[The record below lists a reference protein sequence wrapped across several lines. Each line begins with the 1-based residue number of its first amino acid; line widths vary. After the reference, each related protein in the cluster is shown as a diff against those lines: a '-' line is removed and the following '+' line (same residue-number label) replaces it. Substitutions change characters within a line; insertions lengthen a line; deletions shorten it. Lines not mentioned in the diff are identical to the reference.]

1 MTLPYSVSDNPTQ
14 RPTLEP
20 IGSVPP
26 KISGGLLQEMKVK
39 SGQDFAILCL
49 GQSFPMPSFRWYKY
63 IEGTQQKK
71 AVVLDDRVKQVSG
84 TLIIKDAVVDDSGKY
99 LCVVNNSVGG
109 ESVETVLT
117 VTAPLAA
124 KIEPRTQTVD
134 FGRPAVFTCKFSG
147 NPIKTVSWM
156 KDGKSLGHSDAVLRI
171 ESVKK
176 EDKGM
181 YQCFIRNDQE
191 SAQASAELKLGGR
204 FDPPII
210 REAFPEETR
219 HPGPSVFLKCVAG
232 GNPTPE
238 ISWELD
244 GKKITNSE
252 RYQVGQYVTVNGD
265 VVSHLNITSIHS
277 NDGGLYKCMASSK
290 VGVAEHSA
298 KLNVYGLPYVRTMEK
313 KAIVAGET
321 LIVTCPVAGY
331 PIESIVWE
339 RDNRQLPI
347 NRKQKVFPNG
357 TLIIENV
364 ERNSDQA
371 TYTCVA
377 KNSEGYTARGTLE
390 VQVMVLPQIVPF
402 GFGEEQINQF
412 DMVSTMCTV
421 NKGDMPIEIGWEF
434 TPTFPSLGKPRKLY
448 TNDGVLISRTSTRI
462 STLSID
468 SIVPFDFGED
478 AVFAMDM
485 VSATCTVN
493 KGDLPIDIVWLLNG
507 HKIYSNDGILISRP
521 SPRLSTLSIESV
533 RDRHSGNYSCIAMNH
548 AGSMEHVTQLLVNG
562 VCNVAKTDAVLPQIV
577 PFDFGSE
584 DIFSLDTV
592 SVSCTVSKGDSP
604 VYIRWQFN
612 GNHLTTNNGVLISRQ
627 TQRTS
632 FLTIESV
639 RDRHTGNY
647 SCIAENPAGH
657 AIHTASLFVNVLPHM
672 LPVEFGSDII
682 FLNDMV
688 TSSCTVNKGDFP
700 IDIFWKFNDR
710 RIASEDGI
718 TVSRTNQRMSV
729 LTIEAV
735 RDQHSVFPFDF
746 GEEPVDMM
754 NTVSINCVVSKG
766 DTPIM
771 IEWLFNGNRV
781 TTNDGI
787 NIMKSGQKISILS
800 IESVQSR
807 HAGNYTCVAR
817 NKAGES
823 QHTSELKVIA
833 VPQIMPFEFGEDPF
847 DSSSTVSVQCVVT
860 KGDVPI
866 DIGWMFN
873 GRRISSNDGITVSKL
888 GQKMSTLYIESI
900 RSRHA
905 GNYTCRA
912 SNAAGSVEHS
922 SELKV
927 IVVPIILP
935 FEFGEE
941 AFDSGSTAS
950 VSCIVT
956 KGDTPIDISWMFNGR
971 RITLDEGIL
980 ITKGGGKII
989 IPLILPFEF
998 GEEAFDTG
1006 NTASVSCIITK
1017 GDVPIDI
1024 GWSFNGRRLAAND
1037 AVMITNSGPRI
1048 SILSIDAVDSR
1059 HAGNYTCHA
1068 SNRAGSTKHT
1078 AELQVMVVPIIFPF
1092 EFGDE
1097 AYDTGSTVSVSCIV
1111 TKGDAPIDI
1120 SWMFNG
1126 RRLSSSDAVL
1136 INRSGNKISILSIE
1150 SVLSKQ
1156 AAIPIILP
1164 FEFGEEPFDTGST
1177 ASVSCI
1183 VTKGDTPIDI
1193 SWLYNG
1199 RRIATNDGVLIMRSG
1214 HKASMLTIEL
1224 VQSRH
1229 AGNYTCHAANRAG
1242 EVTHTSLLQVMVK
1255 PLIMPFEFG
1264 EEPFDMLTT
1273 STVSCAVIKGDAP
1286 IEINWMFNGETVDSG
1301 DGVTVTKSGP
1311 KMSILFIDSVQP
1323 RHAGRYTCVARN
1335 KAGFVEHSSELKVIV
1350 LPVLLP
1356 FEFGDEPA
1364 DVLSTTMVSCAV
1376 AKGDTPLEIEW
1387 LFEGRKIEASNE
1399 ISIMKNG
1406 QKIIPPIL
1414 LPFDFGEE
1422 PADVQSTTTVSCA
1435 VAKGDPP
1442 IEINWM
1448 FNGSKLFTSDGILI
1462 TKSGQKISFLS
1473 IESVQARHAG
1483 NYTCVARNRA
1493 GFAEHT
1499 SELRVIVPPILLP
1512 FDFGEEPAD
1521 VQSTTSVTCAVAKGD
1536 PPIEINWMFN
1546 GSKLFTSDGILIT
1559 KSGQKLSFLSF
1570 ESVQARHAVPPIL
1583 LPFDFGEEPAD
1594 VQSTTS
1600 VNCAVAKG
1608 DPPIEINW
1616 MFNGSKLFTSDGI
1629 LITKS
1634 GQKISFLSIESVQAR
1649 HAGNYT
1655 CVAKNR
1661 AGFAEHTSELKVM
1674 VPPILLPFEFGE
1686 EPSDTYS
1693 TTTVSCAV
1701 AKGDTPIEI
1710 NWMFN
1715 GSKIF
1720 SNDGITITKS
1730 GQKMSLLYIESVQAR
1745 HAGNYTCVAR
1755 NKAGF
1760 VEHTSELKVIVTP
1773 IIMPFE
1779 FGDEPFDIYSTT
1791 TVSCAVTKG
1800 DSPIEIIW
1808 LFNDYRL
1815 RTSDGVLITSN
1826 GQKISF
1832 LSIESVQPRHA
1843 GNYTC
1848 IAKNPAGQAQHS
1860 SELKVM
1866 VLPIIMPFDFGEDPF
1881 DIYSTTTVTCAVT
1894 KGDSPIEISWYF
1906 NSYRLHTNDG
1916 VLITPGGQRV
1926 SMLSIESVQ
1935 PRHAGNYTC
1944 IAKNPAGSAQ
1954 HSAELTVM
1962 VWPIIL
1968 PFEFGEEPFD
1978 IYSATT
1984 VSCAVTKGD
1993 LPITIA
1999 WLFNDRQIHSG
2010 DVLPIIHPFEF
2021 GEEPFDI
2028 YSAVTITCTVTK
2040 GDLPI
2045 SIGWSFNK
2053 QALVSGESI
2062 TITKSGQRSS
2072 LLSIESVHP
2081 WHAGNYT
2088 CAAQNA
2094 AGTVEHTS
2102 ELVVIVVPYIM
2113 PFEFGDE
2120 PFDTSAMT
2128 TVSCAVT
2135 KGDMP
2140 IEIVWSF
2147 NGQPLYTGDDKGVI
2161 ITKSGHRVSMLT
2173 IESVSSQ
2180 HAGNYTCLA
2189 RNKAGEVRHISQLKV
2204 IVPPSITPFS
2214 FGEDPLNS
2222 GESTAVQCMVFKG
2235 DAPLEIR
2242 WYMNGNQL
2250 PTNENGVII
2259 GRVSERLSSLSID
2272 PIGYFNRGTYEC
2284 RVKNRAGEAFQSAEL
2299 VINVVPTI
2307 MQFSFGEEILNT
2319 GDSVAVNCMV
2329 VKGDSPLEIRW
2340 YLNNVPVSSENEGI
2354 VVVKLSEKLSSLSI
2368 NAIEPQHRGLYECR
2382 LSSFVP
2388 VLLHTIK
2395 NFLVSFVAEAL
2406 PVINPF
2412 HFEDHV
2418 DAEESVQVTCHASKG
2433 DLPIEISWLFDGRPI
2448 RISSNI
2454 EITSIGK
2461 RSSSLSI
2468 PSVGA
2473 AHSGVYTCTAKNV
2486 AGSRNQSAELF
2497 VKVAPK
2503 IFPFS
2508 FGEDPSYIDSFVTV
2522 QCAATMGDLPMFLEW
2537 LHDGELVSK
2546 SNDYG
2551 ISIAHSGRRV
2561 STLTI
2566 ESIRDHH
2573 AGNYTCRARNQ
2584 AGVAEQSAQLII
2596 NVPPKIFPFSFGD
2609 DPMNEGDSG
2618 SVQCNVPSGDLPI
2631 GIKWY
2636 FNGAV
2641 IEDPATT
2648 ITNIGKRAKVLTID
2662 SVDARHAGNYTC
2674 EASNLAD
2681 VVHYSASLVVNVPP
2695 KIVPFSF
2702 GEETMNSGDS
2712 GSVQCNVLSGDFP
2725 LSIRW
2730 YFNGYLI
2737 DDHTVTIT
2745 SIGKRL
2751 SVLNIDSVHGRHAGN
2766 YTCEAQNKADTVSF
2780 TTELL
2785 VNVPPKI
2792 APFTFGDEPLNY
2804 GDSAL
2809 IYCSITSGDFPIKIE
2824 WYLNDDPVDQL
2835 DPFYNINQ
2843 ADFGKKA
2850 KALSIDGVNERHV
2863 GNYTCRATNLAE
2875 TATFSAILNVN
2886 APPKIAPFV
2895 FGEDALNYGDSA
2907 SVQCSVISGD
2917 MPIMIE
2923 WLFNNASIAKAPFS
2937 ESVNIADFGKRTKAL
2952 AIDGVDERYAG
2963 NYTCRATNRASST
2976 YHTAE
2981 LIVNVPPKIL
2991 PFSFG
2996 ADPMNYGE
3004 SASIQCS
3011 VISGDFPMTIE
3022 WLYDGHAISTIDSL
3036 HGITAMA
3043 VGKRAKALSID
3054 GITGSH
3060 AGNYTCLV
3068 TNDAGVAEHTE
3079 QLIVN
3084 VPPKI
3089 SLINTGENPTFVDE
3103 FFQLICTVV
3112 HGDLPV
3118 DFVWLYNGEVNL
3130 HSKHIPGVRIET
3142 RKRGSTLSIEA
3153 GSNAK
3158 VECKADGFPKPQ
3170 VTWKKAVGD
3179 TPGEYKD
3186 LRSNDSSIRV
3196 EEGSL
3201 FIQNIQKSNEGYYL
3215 CEAINGIGSGLSAVT
3230 LITVQAPPEF
3240 VEKLRN
3246 QTARR
3251 GEPSVLQCEAKGEKP
3266 IGILWNMNNIRLDP
3280 KSDNRYTIREEIL
3293 TNGVTSSLSIKRTER
3308 SDSALFTCMATNAFG
3323 SDDTSINMIIQ
3334 EPPEMPYA
3342 LKVLDKSGRTVQLSW
3357 AKPYDGNSPLKR
3369 YIIEFKRSRGSWE
3382 NDIDR
3387 VIVPGD
3393 TNEAQVQKLSPAT
3406 TYNIRIVAENE
3417 IGVSDPSDVVTIIT
3431 AEEAPSGK
3439 PQAIK
3444 VEAIN
3449 QSTLRVSWKAPP
3461 RAEWNGDILGYYVG
3475 YKQSS
3480 VNTLYVYETVNYSP
3494 EGGEG
3499 KEHSLEINN
3508 LKTYT
3513 QYSIVIQ
3520 AFNKVGAG
3528 PMSDEEK
3535 QYTAEGTPDQ
3545 PPSDTMCTTL
3555 TSQTIRVSWVS
3566 PPLESAN
3573 GVIKGYKVVYA
3584 PSDLWNNDKNKD
3596 YKKTASSDTVLHGLK
3611 KYTNYTMQVLATT
3624 SGGDGVRSAPIHCQT
3639 EQDVPE
3645 APTAVKALVMSEG
3658 SILVSWQPPAQ
3669 PNGLI
3674 LQYTVYIKS
3683 GDQEPK
3689 SYKVPS
3695 FQINY
3700 EASGLEKNQKYE
3712 FWVTASTTI
3721 GEGQSSKTLSAMPSD
3736 KVPAKI
3742 ASFDDKFTA
3751 TFKEDAKL
3759 PCLAVGSPT
3768 PDITWKIKGV
3778 EFVPNER
3785 IRQLPEGSLF
3795 IKDVIRQ
3802 DAGDYTCTAENSIAK
3817 DSITHRL
3824 IVLAPPQSPQLTLTA
3839 TTTDSLS
3846 VKLKPHESDTAPLQ
3860 GYTLHYKPEFG
3871 EWETIDVAL
3880 EAPKYTIEKLYCGS
3894 RYQVY
3899 ATAYN
3904 TIGAG
3909 EPSDILN
3916 TRTKG
3921 SKPLLPEK
3929 SRFIEVS
3936 SNSITLHLPAWKDGG
3951 CRMSHF
3957 VVEHKK
3963 KYVLKKDQIDW
3974 NQISNNVK
3982 PGGNFVV
3989 LDLEPA
3995 TWYNLRV
4002 TAHNNAGF
4010 TVAEYEFATLTIT
4023 GGTVAPSFGSV
4034 QPGTI
4039 YPPWIPHW
4047 IDLNVMVPLIATV
4060 IVVAVGVLVICVAI
4074 SRRRDDDPRCGPKD
4088 VYYDVVY
4095 NQSMGP
4101 AGAATLDKRRPDIRD
4116 ELGYIAPPNRK
4127 LPPVPG
4133 SNYNTCDRV
4142 KRGTVIS
4149 MEDEICP
4156 YATFHLLGFR
4166 EEMDPTKAMNFQTF
4180 PHQNGMGGP
4189 GHMGTMGSSM
4199 AMQVP
4204 SHVHSRSGS
4213 QSMPR
4218 QNRYARKNSQGGQ
4231 SSIYTPAPEYDD
4243 PANCAEED
4251 QYRRYTRINSQG
4263 GSLYCGPGPEY
4274 DDPANCAPE
4283 DDQYGSQYGGNYG
4296 TPYEHYGSRGSVGRR
4311 SVGSPEPPP
4320 PPPRNHDTS
4329 NSSFNDSKESNE
4341 ISEAECDRDNG
4352 PRGNYG
4358 GE

>member
-1 MTLPYSVSDNPTQ
+1 MVMLVVRDTSRTVAIAAALLCLLSGFNCLNGVLAAGKVDDSKGPVFLKEPTNRIDFSNSTGAVVECSATGNPPPEMIWIRSDGTAVGDVPGLRQILPNGNLVFPPFRAEDYRQEVHAQVYACMAKNQFGSVISRDVNVRAVINQHYGADILMEYVIRGNSAILKCSIPSFVSDFVRVEAWIDEENNELVPSENYDGKYMVLPSGELHIREVGPEDGYKSYQCRTKH
-14 RPTLEP
+14 RLTGETRLSATKGRLVITEP
-20 IGSVPP
+20 LGRVSP
-26 KISGGLLQEMKVK
+26 KLDSTSKIVTAEVRRSNTIALLCSAQGYPIAV
-39 SGQDFAILCL
+39 
-49 GQSFPMPSFRWYKY
+49 FRWYKY

-390 VQVMVLPQIVPF
+390 VQVMV
-402 GFGEEQINQF
+402 
-412 DMVSTMCTV
+412 
-421 NKGDMPIEIGWEF
+421 
-434 TPTFPSLGKPRKLY
+434 
-448 TNDGVLISRTSTRI
+448 
-462 STLSID
+462 
-468 SIVPFDFGED
+468 
-478 AVFAMDM
+478 
-485 VSATCTVN
+485 
-493 KGDLPIDIVWLLNG
+493 
-507 HKIYSNDGILISRP
+507 
-521 SPRLSTLSIESV
+521 
-533 RDRHSGNYSCIAMNH
+533 
-548 AGSMEHVTQLLVNG
+548 
-562 VCNVAKTDAVLPQIV
+562 
-577 PFDFGSE
+577 
-584 DIFSLDTV
+584 
-592 SVSCTVSKGDSP
+592 
-604 VYIRWQFN
+604 
-612 GNHLTTNNGVLISRQ
+612 
-627 TQRTS
+627 
-632 FLTIESV
+632 
-639 RDRHTGNY
+639 
-647 SCIAENPAGH
+647 
-657 AIHTASLFVNVLPHM
+657 
-672 LPVEFGSDII
+672 
-682 FLNDMV
+682 
-688 TSSCTVNKGDFP
+688 
-700 IDIFWKFNDR
+700 
-710 RIASEDGI
+710 
-718 TVSRTNQRMSV
+718 
-729 LTIEAV
+729 
-735 RDQHSVFPFDF
+735 
-746 GEEPVDMM
+746 
-754 NTVSINCVVSKG
+754 
-766 DTPIM
+766 
-771 IEWLFNGNRV
+771 
-781 TTNDGI
+781 
-787 NIMKSGQKISILS
+787 
-800 IESVQSR
+800 
-807 HAGNYTCVAR
+807 
-817 NKAGES
+817 
-823 QHTSELKVIA
+823 
-833 VPQIMPFEFGEDPF
+833 
-847 DSSSTVSVQCVVT
+847 
-860 KGDVPI
+860 
-866 DIGWMFN
+866 
-873 GRRISSNDGITVSKL
+873 
-888 GQKMSTLYIESI
+888 
-900 RSRHA
+900 
-905 GNYTCRA
+905 
-912 SNAAGSVEHS
+912 
-922 SELKV
+922 
-927 IVVPIILP
+927 
-935 FEFGEE
+935 
-941 AFDSGSTAS
+941 
-950 VSCIVT
+950 
-956 KGDTPIDISWMFNGR
+956 
-971 RITLDEGIL
+971 
-980 ITKGGGKII
+980 
-989 IPLILPFEF
+989 
-998 GEEAFDTG
+998 
-1006 NTASVSCIITK
+1006 
-1017 GDVPIDI
+1017 
-1024 GWSFNGRRLAAND
+1024 
-1037 AVMITNSGPRI
+1037 
-1048 SILSIDAVDSR
+1048 
-1059 HAGNYTCHA
+1059 
-1068 SNRAGSTKHT
+1068 
-1078 AELQVMVVPIIFPF
+1078 
-1092 EFGDE
+1092 
-1097 AYDTGSTVSVSCIV
+1097 
-1111 TKGDAPIDI
+1111 
-1120 SWMFNG
+1120 
-1126 RRLSSSDAVL
+1126 
-1136 INRSGNKISILSIE
+1136 
-1150 SVLSKQ
+1150 
-1156 AAIPIILP
+1156 
-1164 FEFGEEPFDTGST
+1164 
-1177 ASVSCI
+1177 
-1183 VTKGDTPIDI
+1183 
-1193 SWLYNG
+1193 
-1199 RRIATNDGVLIMRSG
+1199 
-1214 HKASMLTIEL
+1214 
-1224 VQSRH
+1224 
-1229 AGNYTCHAANRAG
+1229 
-1242 EVTHTSLLQVMVK
+1242 
-1255 PLIMPFEFG
+1255 
-1264 EEPFDMLTT
+1264 
-1273 STVSCAVIKGDAP
+1273 
-1286 IEINWMFNGETVDSG
+1286 
-1301 DGVTVTKSGP
+1301 
-1311 KMSILFIDSVQP
+1311 
-1323 RHAGRYTCVARN
+1323 
-1335 KAGFVEHSSELKVIV
+1335 
-1350 LPVLLP
+1350 
-1356 FEFGDEPA
+1356 
-1364 DVLSTTMVSCAV
+1364 
-1376 AKGDTPLEIEW
+1376 
-1387 LFEGRKIEASNE
+1387 
-1399 ISIMKNG
+1399 
-1406 QKIIPPIL
+1406 
-1414 LPFDFGEE
+1414 
-1422 PADVQSTTTVSCA
+1422 
-1435 VAKGDPP
+1435 
-1442 IEINWM
+1442 
-1448 FNGSKLFTSDGILI
+1448 
-1462 TKSGQKISFLS
+1462 
-1473 IESVQARHAG
+1473 
-1483 NYTCVARNRA
+1483 
-1493 GFAEHT
+1493 
-1499 SELRVIVPPILLP
+1499 
-1512 FDFGEEPAD
+1512 
-1521 VQSTTSVTCAVAKGD
+1521 
-1536 PPIEINWMFN
+1536 
-1546 GSKLFTSDGILIT
+1546 
-1559 KSGQKLSFLSF
+1559 
-1570 ESVQARHAVPPIL
+1570 
-1583 LPFDFGEEPAD
+1583 
-1594 VQSTTS
+1594 
-1600 VNCAVAKG
+1600 
-1608 DPPIEINW
+1608 
-1616 MFNGSKLFTSDGI
+1616 
-1629 LITKS
+1629 
-1634 GQKISFLSIESVQAR
+1634 
-1649 HAGNYT
+1649 
-1655 CVAKNR
+1655 
-1661 AGFAEHTSELKVM
+1661 
-1674 VPPILLPFEFGE
+1674 
-1686 EPSDTYS
+1686 
-1693 TTTVSCAV
+1693 
-1701 AKGDTPIEI
+1701 
-1710 NWMFN
+1710 
-1715 GSKIF
+1715 
-1720 SNDGITITKS
+1720 
-1730 GQKMSLLYIESVQAR
+1730 
-1745 HAGNYTCVAR
+1745 
-1755 NKAGF
+1755 
-1760 VEHTSELKVIVTP
+1760 
-1773 IIMPFE
+1773 
-1779 FGDEPFDIYSTT
+1779 
-1791 TVSCAVTKG
+1791 
-1800 DSPIEIIW
+1800 
-1808 LFNDYRL
+1808 
-1815 RTSDGVLITSN
+1815 
-1826 GQKISF
+1826 
-1832 LSIESVQPRHA
+1832 
-1843 GNYTC
+1843 
-1848 IAKNPAGQAQHS
+1848 
-1860 SELKVM
+1860 
-1866 VLPIIMPFDFGEDPF
+1866 
-1881 DIYSTTTVTCAVT
+1881 
-1894 KGDSPIEISWYF
+1894 
-1906 NSYRLHTNDG
+1906 
-1916 VLITPGGQRV
+1916 
-1926 SMLSIESVQ
+1926 
-1935 PRHAGNYTC
+1935 
-1944 IAKNPAGSAQ
+1944 
-1954 HSAELTVM
+1954 
-1962 VWPIIL
+1962 
-1968 PFEFGEEPFD
+1968 
-1978 IYSATT
+1978 
-1984 VSCAVTKGD
+1984 
-1993 LPITIA
+1993 
-1999 WLFNDRQIHSG
+1999 
-2010 DVLPIIHPFEF
+2010 
-2021 GEEPFDI
+2021 
-2028 YSAVTITCTVTK
+2028 
-2040 GDLPI
+2040 
-2045 SIGWSFNK
+2045 
-2053 QALVSGESI
+2053 
-2062 TITKSGQRSS
+2062 
-2072 LLSIESVHP
+2072 
-2081 WHAGNYT
+2081 
-2088 CAAQNA
+2088 
-2094 AGTVEHTS
+2094 
-2102 ELVVIVVPYIM
+2102 
-2113 PFEFGDE
+2113 
-2120 PFDTSAMT
+2120 
-2128 TVSCAVT
+2128 
-2135 KGDMP
+2135 
-2140 IEIVWSF
+2140 
-2147 NGQPLYTGDDKGVI
+2147 
-2161 ITKSGHRVSMLT
+2161 
-2173 IESVSSQ
+2173 
-2180 HAGNYTCLA
+2180 
-2189 RNKAGEVRHISQLKV
+2189 
-2204 IVPPSITPFS
+2204 
-2214 FGEDPLNS
+2214 
-2222 GESTAVQCMVFKG
+2222 
-2235 DAPLEIR
+2235 
-2242 WYMNGNQL
+2242 
-2250 PTNENGVII
+2250 
-2259 GRVSERLSSLSID
+2259 
-2272 PIGYFNRGTYEC
+2272 
-2284 RVKNRAGEAFQSAEL
+2284 
-2299 VINVVPTI
+2299 
-2307 MQFSFGEEILNT
+2307 
-2319 GDSVAVNCMV
+2319 
-2329 VKGDSPLEIRW
+2329 
-2340 YLNNVPVSSENEGI
+2340 
-2354 VVVKLSEKLSSLSI
+2354 
-2368 NAIEPQHRGLYECR
+2368 
-2382 LSSFVP
+2382 
-2388 VLLHTIK
+2388 
-2395 NFLVSFVAEAL
+2395 
-2406 PVINPF
+2406 
-2412 HFEDHV
+2412 
-2418 DAEESVQVTCHASKG
+2418 
-2433 DLPIEISWLFDGRPI
+2433 
-2448 RISSNI
+2448 
-2454 EITSIGK
+2454 
-2461 RSSSLSI
+2461 
-2468 PSVGA
+2468 
-2473 AHSGVYTCTAKNV
+2473 
-2486 AGSRNQSAELF
+2486 
-2497 VKVAPK
+2497 
-2503 IFPFS
+2503 
-2508 FGEDPSYIDSFVTV
+2508 
-2522 QCAATMGDLPMFLEW
+2522 
-2537 LHDGELVSK
+2537 
-2546 SNDYG
+2546 
-2551 ISIAHSGRRV
+2551 
-2561 STLTI
+2561 
-2566 ESIRDHH
+2566 
-2573 AGNYTCRARNQ
+2573 
-2584 AGVAEQSAQLII
+2584 
-2596 NVPPKIFPFSFGD
+2596 
-2609 DPMNEGDSG
+2609 
-2618 SVQCNVPSGDLPI
+2618 
-2631 GIKWY
+2631 
-2636 FNGAV
+2636 
-2641 IEDPATT
+2641 
-2648 ITNIGKRAKVLTID
+2648 
-2662 SVDARHAGNYTC
+2662 
-2674 EASNLAD
+2674 
-2681 VVHYSASLVVNVPP
+2681 PP

-2785 VNVPPKI
+2785 VNVPPRWI
-2792 APFTFGDEPLNY
+2792 LEPT
-2804 GDSAL
+2804 D
-2809 IYCSITSGDFPIKIE
+2809 
-2824 WYLNDDPVDQL
+2824 
-2835 DPFYNINQ
+2835 
-2843 ADFGKKA
+2843 KA
-2850 KALSIDGVNERHV
+2850 FA
-2863 GNYTCRATNLAE
+2863 
-2875 TATFSAILNVN
+2875 
-2886 APPKIAPFV
+2886 
-2895 FGEDALNYGDSA
+2895 
-2907 SVQCSVISGD
+2907 Q
-2917 MPIMIE
+2917 
-2923 WLFNNASIAKAPFS
+2923 
-2937 ESVNIADFGKRTKAL
+2937 
-2952 AIDGVDERYAG
+2952 
-2963 NYTCRATNRASST
+2963 
-2976 YHTAE
+2976 
-2981 LIVNVPPKIL
+2981 
-2991 PFSFG
+2991 
-2996 ADPMNYGE
+2996 
-3004 SASIQCS
+3004 
-3011 VISGDFPMTIE
+3011 
-3022 WLYDGHAISTIDSL
+3022 
-3036 HGITAMA
+3036 
-3043 VGKRAKALSID
+3043 
-3054 GITGSH
+3054 
-3060 AGNYTCLV
+3060 
-3068 TNDAGVAEHTE
+3068 
-3079 QLIVN
+3079 
-3084 VPPKI
+3084 
-3089 SLINTGENPTFVDE
+3089 
-3103 FFQLICTVV
+3103 
-3112 HGDLPV
+3112 
-3118 DFVWLYNGEVNL
+3118 
-3130 HSKHIPGVRIET
+3130 
-3142 RKRGSTLSIEA
+3142 

-3963 KYVLKKDQIDW
+3963 KDQIDW

-4023 GGTVAPSFGSV
+4023 GGTIAPTRDI
-4034 QPGTI
+4034 PELTAEDTI
-4039 YPPWIPHW
+4039 RI
-4047 IDLNVMVPLIATV
+4047 ILSNLNLVVP
-4060 IVVAVGVLVICVAI
+4060 VVAALLVIIIAI
-4074 SRRRDDDPRCGPKD
+4074 IVICILRSKGNTNKD
-4088 VYYDVVY
+4088 DVVY

-4149 MEDEICP
+4149 HNPSIKSNHTTWDPRRPLYEELKKAPPPLPRRFNHPPACYGMEDEICP

-4358 GE
+4358 EPSEASSKSNDAINGDETEKLLKRNEVKPKYTKQTAASGSTGLTAYDTMAV

>member
-1 MTLPYSVSDNPTQ
+1 MVMLVRETSRTVAIATALLCLLSGFNCLNGVAGAGKVDDSKGPVFLKEPTNRIDFSNSTGAVVECSATGNPPPEMIWIRSDGTAVGDVPGLRQILPNGNLVFPPFRAEDYRQEVHAQVYACMAKNQFGSVISRDVNVRAVINQHYQPEILTEYVIRGNSAILKCSIPSFVSDFVRVESWIDEEGNELVQSESYDGKYMVLPSGELHIREVGPEDGYKSYQCRTKH
-14 RPTLEP
+14 RLTGETRLSATKGRLVITEP
-20 IGSVPP
+20 IGSKAPTFPSDSGTSSFKKPANSTITLLCQAQGFPVP
-26 KISGGLLQEMKVK
+26 IT
-39 SGQDFAILCL
+39 
-49 GQSFPMPSFRWYKY
+49 RWYKY

-390 VQVMVLPQIVPF
+390 VQVMV
-402 GFGEEQINQF
+402 
-412 DMVSTMCTV
+412 
-421 NKGDMPIEIGWEF
+421 
-434 TPTFPSLGKPRKLY
+434 
-448 TNDGVLISRTSTRI
+448 
-462 STLSID
+462 
-468 SIVPFDFGED
+468 
-478 AVFAMDM
+478 
-485 VSATCTVN
+485 
-493 KGDLPIDIVWLLNG
+493 
-507 HKIYSNDGILISRP
+507 
-521 SPRLSTLSIESV
+521 
-533 RDRHSGNYSCIAMNH
+533 
-548 AGSMEHVTQLLVNG
+548 
-562 VCNVAKTDAVLPQIV
+562 
-577 PFDFGSE
+577 
-584 DIFSLDTV
+584 
-592 SVSCTVSKGDSP
+592 
-604 VYIRWQFN
+604 
-612 GNHLTTNNGVLISRQ
+612 
-627 TQRTS
+627 
-632 FLTIESV
+632 
-639 RDRHTGNY
+639 
-647 SCIAENPAGH
+647 
-657 AIHTASLFVNVLPHM
+657 
-672 LPVEFGSDII
+672 
-682 FLNDMV
+682 
-688 TSSCTVNKGDFP
+688 
-700 IDIFWKFNDR
+700 
-710 RIASEDGI
+710 
-718 TVSRTNQRMSV
+718 
-729 LTIEAV
+729 
-735 RDQHSVFPFDF
+735 
-746 GEEPVDMM
+746 
-754 NTVSINCVVSKG
+754 
-766 DTPIM
+766 
-771 IEWLFNGNRV
+771 
-781 TTNDGI
+781 
-787 NIMKSGQKISILS
+787 
-800 IESVQSR
+800 
-807 HAGNYTCVAR
+807 
-817 NKAGES
+817 
-823 QHTSELKVIA
+823 
-833 VPQIMPFEFGEDPF
+833 
-847 DSSSTVSVQCVVT
+847 
-860 KGDVPI
+860 
-866 DIGWMFN
+866 
-873 GRRISSNDGITVSKL
+873 
-888 GQKMSTLYIESI
+888 
-900 RSRHA
+900 
-905 GNYTCRA
+905 
-912 SNAAGSVEHS
+912 
-922 SELKV
+922 
-927 IVVPIILP
+927 
-935 FEFGEE
+935 
-941 AFDSGSTAS
+941 
-950 VSCIVT
+950 
-956 KGDTPIDISWMFNGR
+956 
-971 RITLDEGIL
+971 
-980 ITKGGGKII
+980 
-989 IPLILPFEF
+989 
-998 GEEAFDTG
+998 
-1006 NTASVSCIITK
+1006 
-1017 GDVPIDI
+1017 
-1024 GWSFNGRRLAAND
+1024 
-1037 AVMITNSGPRI
+1037 
-1048 SILSIDAVDSR
+1048 
-1059 HAGNYTCHA
+1059 
-1068 SNRAGSTKHT
+1068 
-1078 AELQVMVVPIIFPF
+1078 
-1092 EFGDE
+1092 
-1097 AYDTGSTVSVSCIV
+1097 
-1111 TKGDAPIDI
+1111 
-1120 SWMFNG
+1120 
-1126 RRLSSSDAVL
+1126 
-1136 INRSGNKISILSIE
+1136 
-1150 SVLSKQ
+1150 
-1156 AAIPIILP
+1156 
-1164 FEFGEEPFDTGST
+1164 
-1177 ASVSCI
+1177 
-1183 VTKGDTPIDI
+1183 
-1193 SWLYNG
+1193 
-1199 RRIATNDGVLIMRSG
+1199 
-1214 HKASMLTIEL
+1214 
-1224 VQSRH
+1224 
-1229 AGNYTCHAANRAG
+1229 
-1242 EVTHTSLLQVMVK
+1242 
-1255 PLIMPFEFG
+1255 
-1264 EEPFDMLTT
+1264 
-1273 STVSCAVIKGDAP
+1273 
-1286 IEINWMFNGETVDSG
+1286 
-1301 DGVTVTKSGP
+1301 
-1311 KMSILFIDSVQP
+1311 
-1323 RHAGRYTCVARN
+1323 
-1335 KAGFVEHSSELKVIV
+1335 
-1350 LPVLLP
+1350 
-1356 FEFGDEPA
+1356 
-1364 DVLSTTMVSCAV
+1364 
-1376 AKGDTPLEIEW
+1376 
-1387 LFEGRKIEASNE
+1387 
-1399 ISIMKNG
+1399 
-1406 QKIIPPIL
+1406 
-1414 LPFDFGEE
+1414 
-1422 PADVQSTTTVSCA
+1422 
-1435 VAKGDPP
+1435 
-1442 IEINWM
+1442 
-1448 FNGSKLFTSDGILI
+1448 
-1462 TKSGQKISFLS
+1462 
-1473 IESVQARHAG
+1473 
-1483 NYTCVARNRA
+1483 
-1493 GFAEHT
+1493 
-1499 SELRVIVPPILLP
+1499 
-1512 FDFGEEPAD
+1512 
-1521 VQSTTSVTCAVAKGD
+1521 
-1536 PPIEINWMFN
+1536 
-1546 GSKLFTSDGILIT
+1546 
-1559 KSGQKLSFLSF
+1559 
-1570 ESVQARHAVPPIL
+1570 
-1583 LPFDFGEEPAD
+1583 
-1594 VQSTTS
+1594 
-1600 VNCAVAKG
+1600 
-1608 DPPIEINW
+1608 
-1616 MFNGSKLFTSDGI
+1616 
-1629 LITKS
+1629 
-1634 GQKISFLSIESVQAR
+1634 
-1649 HAGNYT
+1649 
-1655 CVAKNR
+1655 
-1661 AGFAEHTSELKVM
+1661 
-1674 VPPILLPFEFGE
+1674 
-1686 EPSDTYS
+1686 
-1693 TTTVSCAV
+1693 
-1701 AKGDTPIEI
+1701 
-1710 NWMFN
+1710 
-1715 GSKIF
+1715 
-1720 SNDGITITKS
+1720 
-1730 GQKMSLLYIESVQAR
+1730 
-1745 HAGNYTCVAR
+1745 
-1755 NKAGF
+1755 
-1760 VEHTSELKVIVTP
+1760 
-1773 IIMPFE
+1773 
-1779 FGDEPFDIYSTT
+1779 
-1791 TVSCAVTKG
+1791 
-1800 DSPIEIIW
+1800 
-1808 LFNDYRL
+1808 
-1815 RTSDGVLITSN
+1815 
-1826 GQKISF
+1826 
-1832 LSIESVQPRHA
+1832 
-1843 GNYTC
+1843 
-1848 IAKNPAGQAQHS
+1848 
-1860 SELKVM
+1860 
-1866 VLPIIMPFDFGEDPF
+1866 
-1881 DIYSTTTVTCAVT
+1881 
-1894 KGDSPIEISWYF
+1894 
-1906 NSYRLHTNDG
+1906 
-1916 VLITPGGQRV
+1916 
-1926 SMLSIESVQ
+1926 
-1935 PRHAGNYTC
+1935 
-1944 IAKNPAGSAQ
+1944 
-1954 HSAELTVM
+1954 
-1962 VWPIIL
+1962 
-1968 PFEFGEEPFD
+1968 
-1978 IYSATT
+1978 
-1984 VSCAVTKGD
+1984 
-1993 LPITIA
+1993 
-1999 WLFNDRQIHSG
+1999 
-2010 DVLPIIHPFEF
+2010 
-2021 GEEPFDI
+2021 
-2028 YSAVTITCTVTK
+2028 
-2040 GDLPI
+2040 
-2045 SIGWSFNK
+2045 
-2053 QALVSGESI
+2053 
-2062 TITKSGQRSS
+2062 
-2072 LLSIESVHP
+2072 
-2081 WHAGNYT
+2081 
-2088 CAAQNA
+2088 
-2094 AGTVEHTS
+2094 
-2102 ELVVIVVPYIM
+2102 
-2113 PFEFGDE
+2113 
-2120 PFDTSAMT
+2120 
-2128 TVSCAVT
+2128 
-2135 KGDMP
+2135 
-2140 IEIVWSF
+2140 
-2147 NGQPLYTGDDKGVI
+2147 
-2161 ITKSGHRVSMLT
+2161 
-2173 IESVSSQ
+2173 
-2180 HAGNYTCLA
+2180 
-2189 RNKAGEVRHISQLKV
+2189 
-2204 IVPPSITPFS
+2204 
-2214 FGEDPLNS
+2214 
-2222 GESTAVQCMVFKG
+2222 
-2235 DAPLEIR
+2235 
-2242 WYMNGNQL
+2242 
-2250 PTNENGVII
+2250 
-2259 GRVSERLSSLSID
+2259 
-2272 PIGYFNRGTYEC
+2272 
-2284 RVKNRAGEAFQSAEL
+2284 
-2299 VINVVPTI
+2299 
-2307 MQFSFGEEILNT
+2307 
-2319 GDSVAVNCMV
+2319 
-2329 VKGDSPLEIRW
+2329 
-2340 YLNNVPVSSENEGI
+2340 
-2354 VVVKLSEKLSSLSI
+2354 
-2368 NAIEPQHRGLYECR
+2368 
-2382 LSSFVP
+2382 
-2388 VLLHTIK
+2388 
-2395 NFLVSFVAEAL
+2395 
-2406 PVINPF
+2406 
-2412 HFEDHV
+2412 
-2418 DAEESVQVTCHASKG
+2418 
-2433 DLPIEISWLFDGRPI
+2433 
-2448 RISSNI
+2448 
-2454 EITSIGK
+2454 
-2461 RSSSLSI
+2461 
-2468 PSVGA
+2468 
-2473 AHSGVYTCTAKNV
+2473 
-2486 AGSRNQSAELF
+2486 
-2497 VKVAPK
+2497 
-2503 IFPFS
+2503 
-2508 FGEDPSYIDSFVTV
+2508 
-2522 QCAATMGDLPMFLEW
+2522 
-2537 LHDGELVSK
+2537 
-2546 SNDYG
+2546 
-2551 ISIAHSGRRV
+2551 
-2561 STLTI
+2561 
-2566 ESIRDHH
+2566 
-2573 AGNYTCRARNQ
+2573 
-2584 AGVAEQSAQLII
+2584 
-2596 NVPPKIFPFSFGD
+2596 
-2609 DPMNEGDSG
+2609 
-2618 SVQCNVPSGDLPI
+2618 
-2631 GIKWY
+2631 
-2636 FNGAV
+2636 
-2641 IEDPATT
+2641 
-2648 ITNIGKRAKVLTID
+2648 
-2662 SVDARHAGNYTC
+2662 
-2674 EASNLAD
+2674 
-2681 VVHYSASLVVNVPP
+2681 
-2695 KIVPFSF
+2695 
-2702 GEETMNSGDS
+2702 
-2712 GSVQCNVLSGDFP
+2712 
-2725 LSIRW
+2725 
-2730 YFNGYLI
+2730 
-2737 DDHTVTIT
+2737 
-2745 SIGKRL
+2745 
-2751 SVLNIDSVHGRHAGN
+2751 
-2766 YTCEAQNKADTVSF
+2766 
-2780 TTELL
+2780 
-2785 VNVPPKI
+2785 
-2792 APFTFGDEPLNY
+2792 
-2804 GDSAL
+2804 
-2809 IYCSITSGDFPIKIE
+2809 
-2824 WYLNDDPVDQL
+2824 
-2835 DPFYNINQ
+2835 
-2843 ADFGKKA
+2843 
-2850 KALSIDGVNERHV
+2850 
-2863 GNYTCRATNLAE
+2863 
-2875 TATFSAILNVN
+2875 
-2886 APPKIAPFV
+2886 
-2895 FGEDALNYGDSA
+2895 
-2907 SVQCSVISGD
+2907 
-2917 MPIMIE
+2917 
-2923 WLFNNASIAKAPFS
+2923 
-2937 ESVNIADFGKRTKAL
+2937 
-2952 AIDGVDERYAG
+2952 
-2963 NYTCRATNRASST
+2963 
-2976 YHTAE
+2976 
-2981 LIVNVPPKIL
+2981 
-2991 PFSFG
+2991 
-2996 ADPMNYGE
+2996 
-3004 SASIQCS
+3004 
-3011 VISGDFPMTIE
+3011 
-3022 WLYDGHAISTIDSL
+3022 
-3036 HGITAMA
+3036 
-3043 VGKRAKALSID
+3043 
-3054 GITGSH
+3054 
-3060 AGNYTCLV
+3060 
-3068 TNDAGVAEHTE
+3068 
-3079 QLIVN
+3079 
-3084 VPPKI
+3084 PPKI

-3103 FFQLICTVV
+3103 FFQIICTVV

-3118 DFVWLYNGEVNL
+3118 DFVWLFNGEVNL
-3130 HSKHIPGVRIET
+3130 HSKHVPGVRIET

-3153 GSNAK
+3153 VRGAHAGNYSCQATNEAATTIATVELIVKVPPRWILEPTDKAFAQGSNAK

-3293 TNGVTSSLSIKRTER
+3293 PNGVTSSLSIKRTER

-3334 EPPEMPYA
+3334 EVPEMPYA

-3449 QSTLRVSWKAPP
+3449 QATLRVSWKAPP

-3475 YKQSS
+3475 YKQTSL
-3480 VNTLYVYETVNYSP
+3480 NTLYVYETVNYSP

-3658 SILVSWQPPAQ
+3658 SIFVSWQPPAQ

-3689 SYKVPS
+3689 SFKVPS
-3695 FQINY
+3695 YQINY

-3759 PCLAVGSPT
+3759 PCLAVGSPA
-3768 PDITWKIKGV
+3768 PEITWKIKGV

-3904 TIGAG
+3904 SIGAG

-3957 VVEHKK
+3957 VVEHK
-3963 KYVLKKDQIDW
+3963 KKDQIDW

-4023 GGTVAPSFGSV
+4023 GGTVAPIFGSV

-4149 MEDEICP
+4149 HNPSIKSNHTTWDPRRPLYEELKKAPPPLPRRFNHPPACYGMEDEICP

-4358 GE
+4358 EPSEASSKSNDAINGDETEKLLKRNEVKPKYTKQTAASGSTGLTAYDTMAV

>member
-1 MTLPYSVSDNPTQ
+1 MVMLVRETSRTVAIATALLCLLSGFNCLNGVAGAGKVDDSKGPVFLKEPTNRIDFSNSTGAVVECSATGNPPPEMIWIRSDGTAVGDVPGLRQILPNGNLVFPPFRAEDYRQEVHAQVYACMAKNQFGSVISRDVNVRAVVSQYYEVDVNKEHVILGNSAIFKCLIPSFVADFVDVVSWTSGDDEEETHVYSADAYDGKYMVLPSGELHIREVGPEDGYKSYQCRTKH
-14 RPTLEP
+14 RLTGETRLSATKGRLVITEP
-20 IGSVPP
+20 IGSKAPTFSFDSKTFTFMKPSNTSVALFCQAQAYPVP
-26 KISGGLLQEMKVK
+26 IT
-39 SGQDFAILCL
+39 
-49 GQSFPMPSFRWYKY
+49 RWYKY

-390 VQVMVLPQIVPF
+390 VQVMV
-402 GFGEEQINQF
+402 
-412 DMVSTMCTV
+412 
-421 NKGDMPIEIGWEF
+421 
-434 TPTFPSLGKPRKLY
+434 
-448 TNDGVLISRTSTRI
+448 
-462 STLSID
+462 
-468 SIVPFDFGED
+468 
-478 AVFAMDM
+478 
-485 VSATCTVN
+485 
-493 KGDLPIDIVWLLNG
+493 
-507 HKIYSNDGILISRP
+507 
-521 SPRLSTLSIESV
+521 
-533 RDRHSGNYSCIAMNH
+533 
-548 AGSMEHVTQLLVNG
+548 
-562 VCNVAKTDAVLPQIV
+562 
-577 PFDFGSE
+577 
-584 DIFSLDTV
+584 
-592 SVSCTVSKGDSP
+592 
-604 VYIRWQFN
+604 
-612 GNHLTTNNGVLISRQ
+612 
-627 TQRTS
+627 
-632 FLTIESV
+632 
-639 RDRHTGNY
+639 
-647 SCIAENPAGH
+647 
-657 AIHTASLFVNVLPHM
+657 
-672 LPVEFGSDII
+672 
-682 FLNDMV
+682 
-688 TSSCTVNKGDFP
+688 
-700 IDIFWKFNDR
+700 
-710 RIASEDGI
+710 
-718 TVSRTNQRMSV
+718 
-729 LTIEAV
+729 
-735 RDQHSVFPFDF
+735 
-746 GEEPVDMM
+746 
-754 NTVSINCVVSKG
+754 
-766 DTPIM
+766 
-771 IEWLFNGNRV
+771 
-781 TTNDGI
+781 
-787 NIMKSGQKISILS
+787 
-800 IESVQSR
+800 
-807 HAGNYTCVAR
+807 
-817 NKAGES
+817 
-823 QHTSELKVIA
+823 
-833 VPQIMPFEFGEDPF
+833 
-847 DSSSTVSVQCVVT
+847 
-860 KGDVPI
+860 
-866 DIGWMFN
+866 
-873 GRRISSNDGITVSKL
+873 
-888 GQKMSTLYIESI
+888 
-900 RSRHA
+900 
-905 GNYTCRA
+905 
-912 SNAAGSVEHS
+912 
-922 SELKV
+922 
-927 IVVPIILP
+927 
-935 FEFGEE
+935 
-941 AFDSGSTAS
+941 
-950 VSCIVT
+950 
-956 KGDTPIDISWMFNGR
+956 
-971 RITLDEGIL
+971 
-980 ITKGGGKII
+980 
-989 IPLILPFEF
+989 
-998 GEEAFDTG
+998 
-1006 NTASVSCIITK
+1006 
-1017 GDVPIDI
+1017 
-1024 GWSFNGRRLAAND
+1024 
-1037 AVMITNSGPRI
+1037 
-1048 SILSIDAVDSR
+1048 
-1059 HAGNYTCHA
+1059 
-1068 SNRAGSTKHT
+1068 
-1078 AELQVMVVPIIFPF
+1078 
-1092 EFGDE
+1092 
-1097 AYDTGSTVSVSCIV
+1097 
-1111 TKGDAPIDI
+1111 
-1120 SWMFNG
+1120 
-1126 RRLSSSDAVL
+1126 
-1136 INRSGNKISILSIE
+1136 
-1150 SVLSKQ
+1150 
-1156 AAIPIILP
+1156 
-1164 FEFGEEPFDTGST
+1164 
-1177 ASVSCI
+1177 
-1183 VTKGDTPIDI
+1183 
-1193 SWLYNG
+1193 
-1199 RRIATNDGVLIMRSG
+1199 
-1214 HKASMLTIEL
+1214 
-1224 VQSRH
+1224 
-1229 AGNYTCHAANRAG
+1229 
-1242 EVTHTSLLQVMVK
+1242 
-1255 PLIMPFEFG
+1255 
-1264 EEPFDMLTT
+1264 
-1273 STVSCAVIKGDAP
+1273 
-1286 IEINWMFNGETVDSG
+1286 
-1301 DGVTVTKSGP
+1301 
-1311 KMSILFIDSVQP
+1311 
-1323 RHAGRYTCVARN
+1323 
-1335 KAGFVEHSSELKVIV
+1335 
-1350 LPVLLP
+1350 
-1356 FEFGDEPA
+1356 
-1364 DVLSTTMVSCAV
+1364 
-1376 AKGDTPLEIEW
+1376 
-1387 LFEGRKIEASNE
+1387 
-1399 ISIMKNG
+1399 
-1406 QKIIPPIL
+1406 
-1414 LPFDFGEE
+1414 
-1422 PADVQSTTTVSCA
+1422 
-1435 VAKGDPP
+1435 
-1442 IEINWM
+1442 
-1448 FNGSKLFTSDGILI
+1448 
-1462 TKSGQKISFLS
+1462 
-1473 IESVQARHAG
+1473 
-1483 NYTCVARNRA
+1483 
-1493 GFAEHT
+1493 
-1499 SELRVIVPPILLP
+1499 
-1512 FDFGEEPAD
+1512 
-1521 VQSTTSVTCAVAKGD
+1521 
-1536 PPIEINWMFN
+1536 
-1546 GSKLFTSDGILIT
+1546 
-1559 KSGQKLSFLSF
+1559 
-1570 ESVQARHAVPPIL
+1570 
-1583 LPFDFGEEPAD
+1583 
-1594 VQSTTS
+1594 
-1600 VNCAVAKG
+1600 
-1608 DPPIEINW
+1608 
-1616 MFNGSKLFTSDGI
+1616 
-1629 LITKS
+1629 
-1634 GQKISFLSIESVQAR
+1634 
-1649 HAGNYT
+1649 
-1655 CVAKNR
+1655 
-1661 AGFAEHTSELKVM
+1661 
-1674 VPPILLPFEFGE
+1674 
-1686 EPSDTYS
+1686 
-1693 TTTVSCAV
+1693 
-1701 AKGDTPIEI
+1701 
-1710 NWMFN
+1710 
-1715 GSKIF
+1715 
-1720 SNDGITITKS
+1720 
-1730 GQKMSLLYIESVQAR
+1730 
-1745 HAGNYTCVAR
+1745 
-1755 NKAGF
+1755 
-1760 VEHTSELKVIVTP
+1760 
-1773 IIMPFE
+1773 
-1779 FGDEPFDIYSTT
+1779 
-1791 TVSCAVTKG
+1791 
-1800 DSPIEIIW
+1800 
-1808 LFNDYRL
+1808 
-1815 RTSDGVLITSN
+1815 
-1826 GQKISF
+1826 
-1832 LSIESVQPRHA
+1832 
-1843 GNYTC
+1843 
-1848 IAKNPAGQAQHS
+1848 
-1860 SELKVM
+1860 
-1866 VLPIIMPFDFGEDPF
+1866 
-1881 DIYSTTTVTCAVT
+1881 
-1894 KGDSPIEISWYF
+1894 
-1906 NSYRLHTNDG
+1906 
-1916 VLITPGGQRV
+1916 
-1926 SMLSIESVQ
+1926 
-1935 PRHAGNYTC
+1935 
-1944 IAKNPAGSAQ
+1944 
-1954 HSAELTVM
+1954 
-1962 VWPIIL
+1962 
-1968 PFEFGEEPFD
+1968 
-1978 IYSATT
+1978 
-1984 VSCAVTKGD
+1984 
-1993 LPITIA
+1993 
-1999 WLFNDRQIHSG
+1999 
-2010 DVLPIIHPFEF
+2010 
-2021 GEEPFDI
+2021 
-2028 YSAVTITCTVTK
+2028 
-2040 GDLPI
+2040 
-2045 SIGWSFNK
+2045 
-2053 QALVSGESI
+2053 
-2062 TITKSGQRSS
+2062 
-2072 LLSIESVHP
+2072 
-2081 WHAGNYT
+2081 
-2088 CAAQNA
+2088 
-2094 AGTVEHTS
+2094 
-2102 ELVVIVVPYIM
+2102 
-2113 PFEFGDE
+2113 
-2120 PFDTSAMT
+2120 
-2128 TVSCAVT
+2128 
-2135 KGDMP
+2135 
-2140 IEIVWSF
+2140 
-2147 NGQPLYTGDDKGVI
+2147 
-2161 ITKSGHRVSMLT
+2161 
-2173 IESVSSQ
+2173 
-2180 HAGNYTCLA
+2180 
-2189 RNKAGEVRHISQLKV
+2189 
-2204 IVPPSITPFS
+2204 
-2214 FGEDPLNS
+2214 
-2222 GESTAVQCMVFKG
+2222 
-2235 DAPLEIR
+2235 
-2242 WYMNGNQL
+2242 
-2250 PTNENGVII
+2250 
-2259 GRVSERLSSLSID
+2259 
-2272 PIGYFNRGTYEC
+2272 
-2284 RVKNRAGEAFQSAEL
+2284 
-2299 VINVVPTI
+2299 
-2307 MQFSFGEEILNT
+2307 
-2319 GDSVAVNCMV
+2319 
-2329 VKGDSPLEIRW
+2329 
-2340 YLNNVPVSSENEGI
+2340 
-2354 VVVKLSEKLSSLSI
+2354 
-2368 NAIEPQHRGLYECR
+2368 
-2382 LSSFVP
+2382 
-2388 VLLHTIK
+2388 
-2395 NFLVSFVAEAL
+2395 
-2406 PVINPF
+2406 
-2412 HFEDHV
+2412 
-2418 DAEESVQVTCHASKG
+2418 
-2433 DLPIEISWLFDGRPI
+2433 
-2448 RISSNI
+2448 
-2454 EITSIGK
+2454 
-2461 RSSSLSI
+2461 
-2468 PSVGA
+2468 
-2473 AHSGVYTCTAKNV
+2473 
-2486 AGSRNQSAELF
+2486 
-2497 VKVAPK
+2497 
-2503 IFPFS
+2503 
-2508 FGEDPSYIDSFVTV
+2508 
-2522 QCAATMGDLPMFLEW
+2522 
-2537 LHDGELVSK
+2537 
-2546 SNDYG
+2546 
-2551 ISIAHSGRRV
+2551 
-2561 STLTI
+2561 
-2566 ESIRDHH
+2566 
-2573 AGNYTCRARNQ
+2573 
-2584 AGVAEQSAQLII
+2584 
-2596 NVPPKIFPFSFGD
+2596 
-2609 DPMNEGDSG
+2609 
-2618 SVQCNVPSGDLPI
+2618 
-2631 GIKWY
+2631 
-2636 FNGAV
+2636 
-2641 IEDPATT
+2641 
-2648 ITNIGKRAKVLTID
+2648 
-2662 SVDARHAGNYTC
+2662 
-2674 EASNLAD
+2674 
-2681 VVHYSASLVVNVPP
+2681 PP

-2702 GEETMNSGDS
+2702 GDETMNSGDS

-2766 YTCEAQNKADTVSF
+2766 YTCEAQNKAETVSY

-2785 VNVPPKI
+2785 VNVPPRWI
-2792 APFTFGDEPLNY
+2792 LEPT
-2804 GDSAL
+2804 D
-2809 IYCSITSGDFPIKIE
+2809 
-2824 WYLNDDPVDQL
+2824 
-2835 DPFYNINQ
+2835 
-2843 ADFGKKA
+2843 KA
-2850 KALSIDGVNERHV
+2850 FA
-2863 GNYTCRATNLAE
+2863 
-2875 TATFSAILNVN
+2875 
-2886 APPKIAPFV
+2886 
-2895 FGEDALNYGDSA
+2895 
-2907 SVQCSVISGD
+2907 Q
-2917 MPIMIE
+2917 
-2923 WLFNNASIAKAPFS
+2923 
-2937 ESVNIADFGKRTKAL
+2937 
-2952 AIDGVDERYAG
+2952 
-2963 NYTCRATNRASST
+2963 
-2976 YHTAE
+2976 
-2981 LIVNVPPKIL
+2981 
-2991 PFSFG
+2991 
-2996 ADPMNYGE
+2996 
-3004 SASIQCS
+3004 
-3011 VISGDFPMTIE
+3011 
-3022 WLYDGHAISTIDSL
+3022 
-3036 HGITAMA
+3036 
-3043 VGKRAKALSID
+3043 
-3054 GITGSH
+3054 
-3060 AGNYTCLV
+3060 
-3068 TNDAGVAEHTE
+3068 
-3079 QLIVN
+3079 
-3084 VPPKI
+3084 
-3089 SLINTGENPTFVDE
+3089 
-3103 FFQLICTVV
+3103 
-3112 HGDLPV
+3112 
-3118 DFVWLYNGEVNL
+3118 
-3130 HSKHIPGVRIET
+3130 
-3142 RKRGSTLSIEA
+3142 

-3293 TNGVTSSLSIKRTER
+3293 PNGVTSSLSIKRTER

-3334 EPPEMPYA
+3334 EVPEMPYA

-3449 QSTLRVSWKAPP
+3449 QATLRVSWKAPP

-3475 YKQSS
+3475 YKQTSL
-3480 VNTLYVYETVNYSP
+3480 NTLYVYETVNYSP

-3658 SILVSWQPPAQ
+3658 SIFVSWQPPAQ

-3689 SYKVPS
+3689 SFKVPS
-3695 FQINY
+3695 YQINY

-3759 PCLAVGSPT
+3759 PCLAVGSPA
-3768 PDITWKIKGV
+3768 PEITWKIKGV

-3904 TIGAG
+3904 SIGAG

-3963 KYVLKKDQIDW
+3963 KDQIDW

-4023 GGTVAPSFGSV
+4023 GGTIAPTRDI
-4034 QPGTI
+4034 PELTAEDTI
-4039 YPPWIPHW
+4039 RI
-4047 IDLNVMVPLIATV
+4047 ILSNLNLVVP
-4060 IVVAVGVLVICVAI
+4060 VVAALLVIIIAI
-4074 SRRRDDDPRCGPKD
+4074 IVICILRSKGNTNKD
-4088 VYYDVVY
+4088 DVVY

-4149 MEDEICP
+4149 HNPSIKSNHTTWDPRRPLYEELKKAPPPLPRRFNHPPACYGMEDEICP

-4358 GE
+4358 EPSEASSKSNDAINGDETEKLLKRNEVKPKYTKQTAASGSTGLTAYDTMAV

>member
-1 MTLPYSVSDNPTQ
+1 MVMLVRETSRTVAIATALLCLLSGFNCLNGVAGAGKVDDSKGPVFLKEPTNRIDFSNSTGAVVECSATGNPPPEMIWIRSDGTAVGDVPGLRQILPNGNLVFPPFRAEDYRQEVHAQVYACMAKNQFGSVISRDVNVRAVVQQYYDSEVNNAYVIRGNSAILKCSIPSFVADFVAVVSWNDDAGNVYQQLDNRTVQSAELEVDGKYMVLPSGELHIREVGPEDGYKSYQCRTKH
-14 RPTLEP
+14 RLTGETRLSATKGRLVITEP
-20 IGSVPP
+20 IGSKPP
-26 KISGGLLQEMKVK
+26 TFSTDSKISMFVK
-39 SGQDFAILCL
+39 
-49 GQSFPMPSFRWYKY
+49 PSDSVVALFCQAQAYPVPVTRWYKY

-390 VQVMVLPQIVPF
+390 VQVMV
-402 GFGEEQINQF
+402 
-412 DMVSTMCTV
+412 
-421 NKGDMPIEIGWEF
+421 
-434 TPTFPSLGKPRKLY
+434 
-448 TNDGVLISRTSTRI
+448 
-462 STLSID
+462 
-468 SIVPFDFGED
+468 
-478 AVFAMDM
+478 
-485 VSATCTVN
+485 
-493 KGDLPIDIVWLLNG
+493 
-507 HKIYSNDGILISRP
+507 
-521 SPRLSTLSIESV
+521 
-533 RDRHSGNYSCIAMNH
+533 
-548 AGSMEHVTQLLVNG
+548 
-562 VCNVAKTDAVLPQIV
+562 
-577 PFDFGSE
+577 
-584 DIFSLDTV
+584 
-592 SVSCTVSKGDSP
+592 
-604 VYIRWQFN
+604 
-612 GNHLTTNNGVLISRQ
+612 
-627 TQRTS
+627 
-632 FLTIESV
+632 
-639 RDRHTGNY
+639 
-647 SCIAENPAGH
+647 
-657 AIHTASLFVNVLPHM
+657 
-672 LPVEFGSDII
+672 
-682 FLNDMV
+682 
-688 TSSCTVNKGDFP
+688 
-700 IDIFWKFNDR
+700 
-710 RIASEDGI
+710 
-718 TVSRTNQRMSV
+718 
-729 LTIEAV
+729 
-735 RDQHSVFPFDF
+735 
-746 GEEPVDMM
+746 
-754 NTVSINCVVSKG
+754 
-766 DTPIM
+766 
-771 IEWLFNGNRV
+771 
-781 TTNDGI
+781 
-787 NIMKSGQKISILS
+787 
-800 IESVQSR
+800 
-807 HAGNYTCVAR
+807 
-817 NKAGES
+817 
-823 QHTSELKVIA
+823 
-833 VPQIMPFEFGEDPF
+833 
-847 DSSSTVSVQCVVT
+847 
-860 KGDVPI
+860 
-866 DIGWMFN
+866 
-873 GRRISSNDGITVSKL
+873 
-888 GQKMSTLYIESI
+888 
-900 RSRHA
+900 
-905 GNYTCRA
+905 
-912 SNAAGSVEHS
+912 
-922 SELKV
+922 
-927 IVVPIILP
+927 
-935 FEFGEE
+935 
-941 AFDSGSTAS
+941 
-950 VSCIVT
+950 
-956 KGDTPIDISWMFNGR
+956 
-971 RITLDEGIL
+971 
-980 ITKGGGKII
+980 
-989 IPLILPFEF
+989 
-998 GEEAFDTG
+998 
-1006 NTASVSCIITK
+1006 
-1017 GDVPIDI
+1017 
-1024 GWSFNGRRLAAND
+1024 
-1037 AVMITNSGPRI
+1037 
-1048 SILSIDAVDSR
+1048 
-1059 HAGNYTCHA
+1059 
-1068 SNRAGSTKHT
+1068 
-1078 AELQVMVVPIIFPF
+1078 
-1092 EFGDE
+1092 
-1097 AYDTGSTVSVSCIV
+1097 
-1111 TKGDAPIDI
+1111 
-1120 SWMFNG
+1120 
-1126 RRLSSSDAVL
+1126 
-1136 INRSGNKISILSIE
+1136 
-1150 SVLSKQ
+1150 
-1156 AAIPIILP
+1156 
-1164 FEFGEEPFDTGST
+1164 
-1177 ASVSCI
+1177 
-1183 VTKGDTPIDI
+1183 
-1193 SWLYNG
+1193 
-1199 RRIATNDGVLIMRSG
+1199 
-1214 HKASMLTIEL
+1214 
-1224 VQSRH
+1224 
-1229 AGNYTCHAANRAG
+1229 
-1242 EVTHTSLLQVMVK
+1242 
-1255 PLIMPFEFG
+1255 
-1264 EEPFDMLTT
+1264 
-1273 STVSCAVIKGDAP
+1273 
-1286 IEINWMFNGETVDSG
+1286 
-1301 DGVTVTKSGP
+1301 
-1311 KMSILFIDSVQP
+1311 
-1323 RHAGRYTCVARN
+1323 
-1335 KAGFVEHSSELKVIV
+1335 
-1350 LPVLLP
+1350 
-1356 FEFGDEPA
+1356 
-1364 DVLSTTMVSCAV
+1364 
-1376 AKGDTPLEIEW
+1376 
-1387 LFEGRKIEASNE
+1387 
-1399 ISIMKNG
+1399 
-1406 QKIIPPIL
+1406 
-1414 LPFDFGEE
+1414 
-1422 PADVQSTTTVSCA
+1422 
-1435 VAKGDPP
+1435 
-1442 IEINWM
+1442 
-1448 FNGSKLFTSDGILI
+1448 
-1462 TKSGQKISFLS
+1462 
-1473 IESVQARHAG
+1473 
-1483 NYTCVARNRA
+1483 
-1493 GFAEHT
+1493 
-1499 SELRVIVPPILLP
+1499 
-1512 FDFGEEPAD
+1512 
-1521 VQSTTSVTCAVAKGD
+1521 
-1536 PPIEINWMFN
+1536 
-1546 GSKLFTSDGILIT
+1546 
-1559 KSGQKLSFLSF
+1559 
-1570 ESVQARHAVPPIL
+1570 
-1583 LPFDFGEEPAD
+1583 
-1594 VQSTTS
+1594 
-1600 VNCAVAKG
+1600 
-1608 DPPIEINW
+1608 
-1616 MFNGSKLFTSDGI
+1616 
-1629 LITKS
+1629 
-1634 GQKISFLSIESVQAR
+1634 
-1649 HAGNYT
+1649 
-1655 CVAKNR
+1655 
-1661 AGFAEHTSELKVM
+1661 
-1674 VPPILLPFEFGE
+1674 
-1686 EPSDTYS
+1686 
-1693 TTTVSCAV
+1693 
-1701 AKGDTPIEI
+1701 
-1710 NWMFN
+1710 
-1715 GSKIF
+1715 
-1720 SNDGITITKS
+1720 
-1730 GQKMSLLYIESVQAR
+1730 
-1745 HAGNYTCVAR
+1745 
-1755 NKAGF
+1755 
-1760 VEHTSELKVIVTP
+1760 
-1773 IIMPFE
+1773 
-1779 FGDEPFDIYSTT
+1779 
-1791 TVSCAVTKG
+1791 
-1800 DSPIEIIW
+1800 
-1808 LFNDYRL
+1808 
-1815 RTSDGVLITSN
+1815 
-1826 GQKISF
+1826 
-1832 LSIESVQPRHA
+1832 
-1843 GNYTC
+1843 
-1848 IAKNPAGQAQHS
+1848 
-1860 SELKVM
+1860 
-1866 VLPIIMPFDFGEDPF
+1866 
-1881 DIYSTTTVTCAVT
+1881 
-1894 KGDSPIEISWYF
+1894 
-1906 NSYRLHTNDG
+1906 
-1916 VLITPGGQRV
+1916 
-1926 SMLSIESVQ
+1926 
-1935 PRHAGNYTC
+1935 
-1944 IAKNPAGSAQ
+1944 
-1954 HSAELTVM
+1954 
-1962 VWPIIL
+1962 
-1968 PFEFGEEPFD
+1968 
-1978 IYSATT
+1978 
-1984 VSCAVTKGD
+1984 
-1993 LPITIA
+1993 
-1999 WLFNDRQIHSG
+1999 
-2010 DVLPIIHPFEF
+2010 
-2021 GEEPFDI
+2021 
-2028 YSAVTITCTVTK
+2028 
-2040 GDLPI
+2040 
-2045 SIGWSFNK
+2045 
-2053 QALVSGESI
+2053 
-2062 TITKSGQRSS
+2062 
-2072 LLSIESVHP
+2072 
-2081 WHAGNYT
+2081 
-2088 CAAQNA
+2088 
-2094 AGTVEHTS
+2094 
-2102 ELVVIVVPYIM
+2102 
-2113 PFEFGDE
+2113 
-2120 PFDTSAMT
+2120 
-2128 TVSCAVT
+2128 
-2135 KGDMP
+2135 
-2140 IEIVWSF
+2140 
-2147 NGQPLYTGDDKGVI
+2147 
-2161 ITKSGHRVSMLT
+2161 
-2173 IESVSSQ
+2173 
-2180 HAGNYTCLA
+2180 
-2189 RNKAGEVRHISQLKV
+2189 
-2204 IVPPSITPFS
+2204 PPSITPFS
-2214 FGEDPLNS
+2214 FGEEPLNS
-2222 GESTAVQCMVFKG
+2222 GESTAVNCMVFKG

-2284 RVKNRAGEAFQSAEL
+2284 RVKNRAGEAFYSAEL
-2299 VINVVPTI
+2299 VINVPPRWILEPTDKA
-2307 MQFSFGEEILNT
+2307 F
-2319 GDSVAVNCMV
+2319 
-2329 VKGDSPLEIRW
+2329 
-2340 YLNNVPVSSENEGI
+2340 
-2354 VVVKLSEKLSSLSI
+2354 
-2368 NAIEPQHRGLYECR
+2368 
-2382 LSSFVP
+2382 
-2388 VLLHTIK
+2388 
-2395 NFLVSFVAEAL
+2395 
-2406 PVINPF
+2406 
-2412 HFEDHV
+2412 
-2418 DAEESVQVTCHASKG
+2418 
-2433 DLPIEISWLFDGRPI
+2433 
-2448 RISSNI
+2448 
-2454 EITSIGK
+2454 
-2461 RSSSLSI
+2461 
-2468 PSVGA
+2468 
-2473 AHSGVYTCTAKNV
+2473 
-2486 AGSRNQSAELF
+2486 
-2497 VKVAPK
+2497 
-2503 IFPFS
+2503 
-2508 FGEDPSYIDSFVTV
+2508 
-2522 QCAATMGDLPMFLEW
+2522 
-2537 LHDGELVSK
+2537 
-2546 SNDYG
+2546 
-2551 ISIAHSGRRV
+2551 
-2561 STLTI
+2561 
-2566 ESIRDHH
+2566 
-2573 AGNYTCRARNQ
+2573 
-2584 AGVAEQSAQLII
+2584 AQ
-2596 NVPPKIFPFSFGD
+2596 
-2609 DPMNEGDSG
+2609 
-2618 SVQCNVPSGDLPI
+2618 
-2631 GIKWY
+2631 
-2636 FNGAV
+2636 
-2641 IEDPATT
+2641 
-2648 ITNIGKRAKVLTID
+2648 
-2662 SVDARHAGNYTC
+2662 
-2674 EASNLAD
+2674 
-2681 VVHYSASLVVNVPP
+2681 
-2695 KIVPFSF
+2695 
-2702 GEETMNSGDS
+2702 
-2712 GSVQCNVLSGDFP
+2712 
-2725 LSIRW
+2725 
-2730 YFNGYLI
+2730 
-2737 DDHTVTIT
+2737 
-2745 SIGKRL
+2745 
-2751 SVLNIDSVHGRHAGN
+2751 
-2766 YTCEAQNKADTVSF
+2766 
-2780 TTELL
+2780 
-2785 VNVPPKI
+2785 
-2792 APFTFGDEPLNY
+2792 
-2804 GDSAL
+2804 
-2809 IYCSITSGDFPIKIE
+2809 
-2824 WYLNDDPVDQL
+2824 
-2835 DPFYNINQ
+2835 
-2843 ADFGKKA
+2843 
-2850 KALSIDGVNERHV
+2850 
-2863 GNYTCRATNLAE
+2863 
-2875 TATFSAILNVN
+2875 
-2886 APPKIAPFV
+2886 
-2895 FGEDALNYGDSA
+2895 
-2907 SVQCSVISGD
+2907 
-2917 MPIMIE
+2917 
-2923 WLFNNASIAKAPFS
+2923 
-2937 ESVNIADFGKRTKAL
+2937 
-2952 AIDGVDERYAG
+2952 
-2963 NYTCRATNRASST
+2963 
-2976 YHTAE
+2976 
-2981 LIVNVPPKIL
+2981 
-2991 PFSFG
+2991 
-2996 ADPMNYGE
+2996 
-3004 SASIQCS
+3004 
-3011 VISGDFPMTIE
+3011 
-3022 WLYDGHAISTIDSL
+3022 
-3036 HGITAMA
+3036 
-3043 VGKRAKALSID
+3043 
-3054 GITGSH
+3054 
-3060 AGNYTCLV
+3060 
-3068 TNDAGVAEHTE
+3068 
-3079 QLIVN
+3079 
-3084 VPPKI
+3084 
-3089 SLINTGENPTFVDE
+3089 
-3103 FFQLICTVV
+3103 
-3112 HGDLPV
+3112 
-3118 DFVWLYNGEVNL
+3118 
-3130 HSKHIPGVRIET
+3130 
-3142 RKRGSTLSIEA
+3142 

-3293 TNGVTSSLSIKRTER
+3293 PNGVTSSLSIKRTER

-3334 EPPEMPYA
+3334 EVPEMPYA

-3449 QSTLRVSWKAPP
+3449 QATLRVSWKAPP

-3475 YKQSS
+3475 YKQTSL
-3480 VNTLYVYETVNYSP
+3480 NTLYVYETVNYSP

-3658 SILVSWQPPAQ
+3658 SIFVSWQPPAQ

-3689 SYKVPS
+3689 SFKVPS
-3695 FQINY
+3695 YQINY

-3759 PCLAVGSPT
+3759 PCLAVGSPA
-3768 PDITWKIKGV
+3768 PEITWKIKGV

-3904 TIGAG
+3904 SIGAG

-3957 VVEHKK
+3957 VVEHK
-3963 KYVLKKDQIDW
+3963 KKDQIDW

-4023 GGTVAPSFGSV
+4023 GGTVAPIFGSV

-4149 MEDEICP
+4149 HNPSIKSNHTTWDPRRPLYEELKKAPPPLPRRFNHPPACYGMEDEICP

-4358 GE
+4358 EPSEASSKSNDAINGDETEKLLKRNEVKPKYTKQTAASGSTGLTAYDTMAV

>member
-1 MTLPYSVSDNPTQ
+1 MVMLVRETSRTVAIATALLCLLSGFNCLNGVAGAGKVDDSKGPVFLKEPTNRIDFSNSTGAVVECSATGNPPPEMIWIRSDGTAVGDVPGLRQILPNGNLVFPPFRAEDYRQEVHAQVYACMAKNQ
-14 RPTLEP
+14 F
-20 IGSVPP
+20 GSV
-26 KISGGLLQEMKVK
+26 ISRDVNVRAVVQQYYDSEVNNAYVIRGN
-39 SGQDFAILCL
+39 SAILKCSIPSFVADFVAVVSWNDDAGNVYQQLDNRTVQSAELEVDGKYMVLPSGELHIREVGPEDGYKSYQCRTKHRLTGETRLSATKGRLVITEPL
-49 GQSFPMPSFRWYKY
+49 GRVSPKLDSTSKIVTAEVRRSNTIALLCSAQGYPIAVFRWYKY

-390 VQVMVLPQIVPF
+390 VQVMV
-402 GFGEEQINQF
+402 
-412 DMVSTMCTV
+412 
-421 NKGDMPIEIGWEF
+421 
-434 TPTFPSLGKPRKLY
+434 
-448 TNDGVLISRTSTRI
+448 
-462 STLSID
+462 
-468 SIVPFDFGED
+468 
-478 AVFAMDM
+478 
-485 VSATCTVN
+485 
-493 KGDLPIDIVWLLNG
+493 
-507 HKIYSNDGILISRP
+507 
-521 SPRLSTLSIESV
+521 
-533 RDRHSGNYSCIAMNH
+533 
-548 AGSMEHVTQLLVNG
+548 
-562 VCNVAKTDAVLPQIV
+562 
-577 PFDFGSE
+577 
-584 DIFSLDTV
+584 
-592 SVSCTVSKGDSP
+592 
-604 VYIRWQFN
+604 
-612 GNHLTTNNGVLISRQ
+612 
-627 TQRTS
+627 
-632 FLTIESV
+632 
-639 RDRHTGNY
+639 
-647 SCIAENPAGH
+647 
-657 AIHTASLFVNVLPHM
+657 
-672 LPVEFGSDII
+672 
-682 FLNDMV
+682 
-688 TSSCTVNKGDFP
+688 
-700 IDIFWKFNDR
+700 
-710 RIASEDGI
+710 
-718 TVSRTNQRMSV
+718 
-729 LTIEAV
+729 
-735 RDQHSVFPFDF
+735 
-746 GEEPVDMM
+746 
-754 NTVSINCVVSKG
+754 
-766 DTPIM
+766 
-771 IEWLFNGNRV
+771 
-781 TTNDGI
+781 
-787 NIMKSGQKISILS
+787 
-800 IESVQSR
+800 
-807 HAGNYTCVAR
+807 
-817 NKAGES
+817 
-823 QHTSELKVIA
+823 
-833 VPQIMPFEFGEDPF
+833 
-847 DSSSTVSVQCVVT
+847 
-860 KGDVPI
+860 
-866 DIGWMFN
+866 
-873 GRRISSNDGITVSKL
+873 
-888 GQKMSTLYIESI
+888 
-900 RSRHA
+900 
-905 GNYTCRA
+905 
-912 SNAAGSVEHS
+912 
-922 SELKV
+922 
-927 IVVPIILP
+927 
-935 FEFGEE
+935 
-941 AFDSGSTAS
+941 
-950 VSCIVT
+950 
-956 KGDTPIDISWMFNGR
+956 
-971 RITLDEGIL
+971 
-980 ITKGGGKII
+980 
-989 IPLILPFEF
+989 
-998 GEEAFDTG
+998 
-1006 NTASVSCIITK
+1006 
-1017 GDVPIDI
+1017 
-1024 GWSFNGRRLAAND
+1024 
-1037 AVMITNSGPRI
+1037 
-1048 SILSIDAVDSR
+1048 
-1059 HAGNYTCHA
+1059 
-1068 SNRAGSTKHT
+1068 
-1078 AELQVMVVPIIFPF
+1078 
-1092 EFGDE
+1092 
-1097 AYDTGSTVSVSCIV
+1097 
-1111 TKGDAPIDI
+1111 
-1120 SWMFNG
+1120 
-1126 RRLSSSDAVL
+1126 
-1136 INRSGNKISILSIE
+1136 
-1150 SVLSKQ
+1150 
-1156 AAIPIILP
+1156 
-1164 FEFGEEPFDTGST
+1164 
-1177 ASVSCI
+1177 
-1183 VTKGDTPIDI
+1183 
-1193 SWLYNG
+1193 
-1199 RRIATNDGVLIMRSG
+1199 
-1214 HKASMLTIEL
+1214 
-1224 VQSRH
+1224 
-1229 AGNYTCHAANRAG
+1229 
-1242 EVTHTSLLQVMVK
+1242 
-1255 PLIMPFEFG
+1255 
-1264 EEPFDMLTT
+1264 
-1273 STVSCAVIKGDAP
+1273 
-1286 IEINWMFNGETVDSG
+1286 
-1301 DGVTVTKSGP
+1301 
-1311 KMSILFIDSVQP
+1311 
-1323 RHAGRYTCVARN
+1323 
-1335 KAGFVEHSSELKVIV
+1335 
-1350 LPVLLP
+1350 
-1356 FEFGDEPA
+1356 
-1364 DVLSTTMVSCAV
+1364 
-1376 AKGDTPLEIEW
+1376 
-1387 LFEGRKIEASNE
+1387 
-1399 ISIMKNG
+1399 
-1406 QKIIPPIL
+1406 
-1414 LPFDFGEE
+1414 
-1422 PADVQSTTTVSCA
+1422 
-1435 VAKGDPP
+1435 
-1442 IEINWM
+1442 
-1448 FNGSKLFTSDGILI
+1448 
-1462 TKSGQKISFLS
+1462 
-1473 IESVQARHAG
+1473 
-1483 NYTCVARNRA
+1483 
-1493 GFAEHT
+1493 
-1499 SELRVIVPPILLP
+1499 
-1512 FDFGEEPAD
+1512 
-1521 VQSTTSVTCAVAKGD
+1521 
-1536 PPIEINWMFN
+1536 
-1546 GSKLFTSDGILIT
+1546 
-1559 KSGQKLSFLSF
+1559 
-1570 ESVQARHAVPPIL
+1570 
-1583 LPFDFGEEPAD
+1583 
-1594 VQSTTS
+1594 
-1600 VNCAVAKG
+1600 
-1608 DPPIEINW
+1608 
-1616 MFNGSKLFTSDGI
+1616 
-1629 LITKS
+1629 
-1634 GQKISFLSIESVQAR
+1634 
-1649 HAGNYT
+1649 
-1655 CVAKNR
+1655 
-1661 AGFAEHTSELKVM
+1661 
-1674 VPPILLPFEFGE
+1674 
-1686 EPSDTYS
+1686 
-1693 TTTVSCAV
+1693 
-1701 AKGDTPIEI
+1701 
-1710 NWMFN
+1710 
-1715 GSKIF
+1715 
-1720 SNDGITITKS
+1720 
-1730 GQKMSLLYIESVQAR
+1730 
-1745 HAGNYTCVAR
+1745 
-1755 NKAGF
+1755 
-1760 VEHTSELKVIVTP
+1760 
-1773 IIMPFE
+1773 
-1779 FGDEPFDIYSTT
+1779 
-1791 TVSCAVTKG
+1791 
-1800 DSPIEIIW
+1800 
-1808 LFNDYRL
+1808 
-1815 RTSDGVLITSN
+1815 
-1826 GQKISF
+1826 
-1832 LSIESVQPRHA
+1832 
-1843 GNYTC
+1843 
-1848 IAKNPAGQAQHS
+1848 
-1860 SELKVM
+1860 
-1866 VLPIIMPFDFGEDPF
+1866 
-1881 DIYSTTTVTCAVT
+1881 
-1894 KGDSPIEISWYF
+1894 
-1906 NSYRLHTNDG
+1906 
-1916 VLITPGGQRV
+1916 
-1926 SMLSIESVQ
+1926 
-1935 PRHAGNYTC
+1935 
-1944 IAKNPAGSAQ
+1944 
-1954 HSAELTVM
+1954 
-1962 VWPIIL
+1962 
-1968 PFEFGEEPFD
+1968 
-1978 IYSATT
+1978 
-1984 VSCAVTKGD
+1984 
-1993 LPITIA
+1993 
-1999 WLFNDRQIHSG
+1999 
-2010 DVLPIIHPFEF
+2010 
-2021 GEEPFDI
+2021 
-2028 YSAVTITCTVTK
+2028 
-2040 GDLPI
+2040 
-2045 SIGWSFNK
+2045 
-2053 QALVSGESI
+2053 
-2062 TITKSGQRSS
+2062 
-2072 LLSIESVHP
+2072 
-2081 WHAGNYT
+2081 
-2088 CAAQNA
+2088 
-2094 AGTVEHTS
+2094 
-2102 ELVVIVVPYIM
+2102 
-2113 PFEFGDE
+2113 
-2120 PFDTSAMT
+2120 
-2128 TVSCAVT
+2128 
-2135 KGDMP
+2135 
-2140 IEIVWSF
+2140 
-2147 NGQPLYTGDDKGVI
+2147 
-2161 ITKSGHRVSMLT
+2161 
-2173 IESVSSQ
+2173 
-2180 HAGNYTCLA
+2180 
-2189 RNKAGEVRHISQLKV
+2189 
-2204 IVPPSITPFS
+2204 
-2214 FGEDPLNS
+2214 
-2222 GESTAVQCMVFKG
+2222 
-2235 DAPLEIR
+2235 
-2242 WYMNGNQL
+2242 
-2250 PTNENGVII
+2250 
-2259 GRVSERLSSLSID
+2259 
-2272 PIGYFNRGTYEC
+2272 
-2284 RVKNRAGEAFQSAEL
+2284 
-2299 VINVVPTI
+2299 
-2307 MQFSFGEEILNT
+2307 
-2319 GDSVAVNCMV
+2319 
-2329 VKGDSPLEIRW
+2329 
-2340 YLNNVPVSSENEGI
+2340 
-2354 VVVKLSEKLSSLSI
+2354 
-2368 NAIEPQHRGLYECR
+2368 
-2382 LSSFVP
+2382 
-2388 VLLHTIK
+2388 
-2395 NFLVSFVAEAL
+2395 
-2406 PVINPF
+2406 
-2412 HFEDHV
+2412 
-2418 DAEESVQVTCHASKG
+2418 
-2433 DLPIEISWLFDGRPI
+2433 
-2448 RISSNI
+2448 
-2454 EITSIGK
+2454 
-2461 RSSSLSI
+2461 
-2468 PSVGA
+2468 
-2473 AHSGVYTCTAKNV
+2473 
-2486 AGSRNQSAELF
+2486 
-2497 VKVAPK
+2497 
-2503 IFPFS
+2503 
-2508 FGEDPSYIDSFVTV
+2508 
-2522 QCAATMGDLPMFLEW
+2522 
-2537 LHDGELVSK
+2537 
-2546 SNDYG
+2546 
-2551 ISIAHSGRRV
+2551 
-2561 STLTI
+2561 
-2566 ESIRDHH
+2566 
-2573 AGNYTCRARNQ
+2573 
-2584 AGVAEQSAQLII
+2584 
-2596 NVPPKIFPFSFGD
+2596 
-2609 DPMNEGDSG
+2609 
-2618 SVQCNVPSGDLPI
+2618 
-2631 GIKWY
+2631 
-2636 FNGAV
+2636 
-2641 IEDPATT
+2641 
-2648 ITNIGKRAKVLTID
+2648 
-2662 SVDARHAGNYTC
+2662 
-2674 EASNLAD
+2674 
-2681 VVHYSASLVVNVPP
+2681 PP

-2702 GEETMNSGDS
+2702 GDETMNSGDS

-2766 YTCEAQNKADTVSF
+2766 YTCEAQNKAETVSY

-2785 VNVPPKI
+2785 VNVPPRWI
-2792 APFTFGDEPLNY
+2792 LEPT
-2804 GDSAL
+2804 D
-2809 IYCSITSGDFPIKIE
+2809 
-2824 WYLNDDPVDQL
+2824 
-2835 DPFYNINQ
+2835 
-2843 ADFGKKA
+2843 KA
-2850 KALSIDGVNERHV
+2850 FA
-2863 GNYTCRATNLAE
+2863 
-2875 TATFSAILNVN
+2875 
-2886 APPKIAPFV
+2886 
-2895 FGEDALNYGDSA
+2895 
-2907 SVQCSVISGD
+2907 Q
-2917 MPIMIE
+2917 
-2923 WLFNNASIAKAPFS
+2923 
-2937 ESVNIADFGKRTKAL
+2937 
-2952 AIDGVDERYAG
+2952 
-2963 NYTCRATNRASST
+2963 
-2976 YHTAE
+2976 
-2981 LIVNVPPKIL
+2981 
-2991 PFSFG
+2991 
-2996 ADPMNYGE
+2996 
-3004 SASIQCS
+3004 
-3011 VISGDFPMTIE
+3011 
-3022 WLYDGHAISTIDSL
+3022 
-3036 HGITAMA
+3036 
-3043 VGKRAKALSID
+3043 
-3054 GITGSH
+3054 
-3060 AGNYTCLV
+3060 
-3068 TNDAGVAEHTE
+3068 
-3079 QLIVN
+3079 
-3084 VPPKI
+3084 
-3089 SLINTGENPTFVDE
+3089 
-3103 FFQLICTVV
+3103 
-3112 HGDLPV
+3112 
-3118 DFVWLYNGEVNL
+3118 
-3130 HSKHIPGVRIET
+3130 
-3142 RKRGSTLSIEA
+3142 

-3293 TNGVTSSLSIKRTER
+3293 PNGVTSSLSIKRTER

-3334 EPPEMPYA
+3334 EVPEMPYA

-3449 QSTLRVSWKAPP
+3449 QATLRVSWKAPP

-3475 YKQSS
+3475 YKQTSL
-3480 VNTLYVYETVNYSP
+3480 NTLYVYETVNYSP

-3658 SILVSWQPPAQ
+3658 SIFVSWQPPAQ

-3689 SYKVPS
+3689 SFKVPS
-3695 FQINY
+3695 YQINY

-3759 PCLAVGSPT
+3759 PCLAVGSPA
-3768 PDITWKIKGV
+3768 PEITWKIKGV

-3904 TIGAG
+3904 SIGAG

-3963 KYVLKKDQIDW
+3963 KDQIDW

-4023 GGTVAPSFGSV
+4023 GGTIAPTRDI
-4034 QPGTI
+4034 PELTAEDTI
-4039 YPPWIPHW
+4039 RI
-4047 IDLNVMVPLIATV
+4047 ILSNLNLVVP
-4060 IVVAVGVLVICVAI
+4060 VVAALLVIIIAI
-4074 SRRRDDDPRCGPKD
+4074 IVICILRSKGNTNKD
-4088 VYYDVVY
+4088 DVVY

-4149 MEDEICP
+4149 HNPSIKSNHTTWDPRRPLYEELKKAPPPLPRRFNHPPACYGMEDEICP

-4358 GE
+4358 EPSEASSKSNDAINGDETEKLLKRNEVKPKYTKQTAASGSTGLTAYDTMAV